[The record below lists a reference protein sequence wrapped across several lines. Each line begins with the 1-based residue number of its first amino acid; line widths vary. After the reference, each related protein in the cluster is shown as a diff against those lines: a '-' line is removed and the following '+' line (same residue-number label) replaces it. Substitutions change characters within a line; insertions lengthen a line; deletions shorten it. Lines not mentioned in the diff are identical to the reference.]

1 MNPRAAAHGTP
12 EPKEGYRPGV
22 GVMLVNGQGLIFVAR
37 RIDTPGDAWQMPQ
50 GGIDGGETPVEA
62 ALREL
67 EEEIGTGRAEVLAE
81 TPYWLD
87 YELPP
92 EIAGRIWGG
101 KYSGQTQKW
110 FLLRFTGDDRDIDLD
125 HHDHPEFSD
134 WKWAALEDLP
144 RLIVPFKRRLYED
157 VVAAFEDSVR
167 KVGGKSIS
175 RAAQEEDL

>member
-1 MNPRAAAHGTP
+1 MSSSRTSGGTS
-12 EPKEGYRPGV
+12 EPKAGYRPGV

-50 GGIDGGETPVEA
+50 GGIDDGETPVEA

-81 TPYWLD
+81 TPYWLS

-92 EIAGRIWGG
+92 ELAGRMWDGR
-101 KYSGQTQKW
+101 YTGQTQKW

-125 HHDHPEFSD
+125 TEHPEFGA
-134 WKWAALEDLP
+134 WRWAALDDLP

-157 VVAAFEDSVR
+157 LVAAFEDAVR
-167 KVGGKSIS
+167 KVGGQSIS
-175 RAAQEEDL
+175 HVAQREDI